1 MTLTVT
7 DVVEY
12 SFCPKFTYFINV
24 LGLNQYEHKRGT
36 VAAGR
41 KLHQLHE
48 KNNLNYI
55 PHTNKGKK
63 IVARKFYSEKF
74 DLSGK
79 IDEAIETDDEII
91 LIERKYS
98 DICEISDT
106 LLVQLGLLSI
116 LIEENLGKPVKKAIV
131 IFNKTKRKQI
141 SVVIDNVVK
150 NNSLEILAKTKK
162 VIQMGIMP
170 DADFDNRCLNCC
182 FRKIC
187 PVGSLNST

>member
-1 MTLTVT
+1 MKYVN
-7 DVVEY
+7 
-12 SFCPKFTYFINV
+12 F
-24 LGLNQYEHKRGT
+24 
-36 VAAGR
+36 GR

-98 DICEISDT
+98 DICEIC
-106 LLVQLGLLSI
+106 
-116 LIEENLGKPVKKAIV
+116 K
-131 IFNKTKRKQI
+131 FWTKGVFDYI
-141 SVVIDNVVK
+141 SY
-150 NNSLEILAKTKK
+150 
-162 VIQMGIMP
+162 
-170 DADFDNRCLNCC
+170 C
-182 FRKIC
+182 
-187 PVGSLNST
+187 

>member
-91 LIERKYS
+91 LIERKQTIKTYEKPS
-98 DICEISDT
+98 QK
-106 LLVQLGLLSI
+106 QLNTYQKHI
-116 LIEENLGKPVKKAIV
+116 KNL
-131 IFNKTKRKQI
+131 
-141 SVVIDNVVK
+141 
-150 NNSLEILAKTKK
+150 
-162 VIQMGIMP
+162 
-170 DADFDNRCLNCC
+170 
-182 FRKIC
+182 
-187 PVGSLNST
+187 